1 MYHYMSLCNIPILS
15 SFKPKHRFT
24 SNFMWMFPGRVP
36 TKIFK
41 IGVLPLFSMELW
53 VILCNFWSILK
64 NSFSIRLLTRNHSYI
79 WFGSL
84 QMTLFLDYL

>member
-1 MYHYMSLCNIPILS
+1 MYPYMSLCNITIFS

-24 SNFMWMFPGRVP
+24 SNFMWMFPGRAP

-41 IGVLPLFSMELW
+41 IGVELW